1 MQAAGQEILEVGEE
15 NGDGGKI
22 AHWRAVRRER
32 TPRTSAGQAYRVS
45 PPSPDPSPV
54 QGQRSPATAEENAP
68 PVAQAE
74 AMNRLLIA
82 AVLAVTML
90 TSASAADAASKSRSP
105 ATKSHQVGQA
115 RRAAAVT
122 PVGTRNP
129 VTTAAAIAERF
140 WGAIPCDG
148 QINIVAASP
157 LAPGLQAGTDAW
169 VTFGSSLGADN
180 LDAPA
185 STYTACTITLAHWQW
200 ANWTAMEGDWGMFCL
215 TVTHEM
221 GHLLGH
227 KHTVRVGS
235 VMNPVFTDDSDV
247 PAICNANWLPGW
259 RTGGTA

>member
-1 MQAAGQEILEVGEE
+1 
-15 NGDGGKI
+15 
-22 AHWRAVRRER
+22 
-32 TPRTSAGQAYRVS
+32 
-45 PPSPDPSPV
+45 
-54 QGQRSPATAEENAP
+54 
-68 PVAQAE
+68 
-74 AMNRLLIA
+74 MNRIVIA
-82 AVLAVTML
+82 AVIAGTVLASVP
-90 TSASAADAASKSRSP
+90 AAGATSRSV
-105 ATKSHQVGQA
+105 SQA
-115 RRAAAVT
+115 RHGQRIGRRPAIAPA
-122 PVGTRNP
+122 GSRNP

-140 WGAIPCDG
+140 WGATPCGG
-148 QINIVAASP
+148 QIKIAADSP

-169 VTFGSSLGADN
+169 VTFNSSLGADN

-221 GHLLGH
+221 GHLLGY
-227 KHTVRVGS
+227 KHTLRVGS

>member
-1 MQAAGQEILEVGEE
+1 
-15 NGDGGKI
+15 
-22 AHWRAVRRER
+22 
-32 TPRTSAGQAYRVS
+32 
-45 PPSPDPSPV
+45 
-54 QGQRSPATAEENAP
+54 
-68 PVAQAE
+68 
-74 AMNRLLIA
+74 MNRLLT
-82 AVLAVTML
+82 AVLVAAAML
-90 TSASAADAASKSRSP
+90 TSVSAAGAA
-105 ATKSHQVGQA
+105 TTEVSHAGQA
-115 RRAAAVT
+115 HRGSAHRAAAVAR
-122 PVGTRNP
+122 VGSRNP

-140 WGAIPCDG
+140 WGAVPCDG
-148 QINIVAASP
+148 QIKIVADSP

-169 VTFGSSLGADN
+169 VTFNSSLGADN

-227 KHTVRVGS
+227 KHTLRPGS
-235 VMNPVFTDDSDV
+235 VMAPVFTDDSDV